1 MKINFQATN
10 LELNNE
16 WRNYIIN
23 KLAVIEK
30 LLDRRETGDEGL
42 AEVELGRV
50 NQHHKHGNVFRA
62 EINLHWSGHRF
73 RSESEAGDLYTAID
87 EVKDELLRE
96 IKTWRKKQ
104 GKMLRRGARA
114 LKNFLR
120 GVYNYKWP
128 KR

>member
-1 MKINFQATN
+1 MRINFKATN

-16 WRNYIIN
+16 WRDYVID

-30 LLDRRETGDEGL
+30 LIDSRETLDEGL

-62 EINLHWSGHRF
+62 EINLHWSGRRF
-73 RSESEAGDLYTAID
+73 RSESAAGDLYAAID

-104 GKMLRRGARA
+104 GTMLRRGARA
-114 LKNFLR
+114 VKKLLR
-120 GVYNYKWP
+120 GIYDWRK
-128 KR
+128 